1 MKIFAKTKEIPD
13 NGYQREIF
21 EVEVNEN
28 VYARVMC
35 CLIPEKPYFYLMEEE
50 NGATLID
57 GSGSSLGT
65 AENEDKIIDFVRSW
79 VKERQKLVQE
89 VKTLYRVE
97 LGFMGEPQ
105 GVGLFQGL
113 DDTPL
118 PFNQKEEFNEAVK
131 GLAVPLGVESPDGS
145 DIVFFFTDKGLKT
158 ISCALNAVNQELNDV
173 DWQMLGMRL
182 ELGEESCGLTL
193 LDAIYVDEYQ
203 VAFSHSDLVEAIH
216 RYVYQE
222 VSAIDTDRDNPLVV
236 LED

>member
-1 MKIFAKTKEIPD
+1 M
-13 NGYQREIF
+13 
-21 EVEVNEN
+21 
-28 VYARVMC
+28 
-35 CLIPEKPYFYLMEEE
+35 
-50 NGATLID
+50 
-57 GSGSSLGT
+57 
-65 AENEDKIIDFVRSW
+65 
-79 VKERQKLVQE
+79 
-89 VKTLYRVE
+89 
-97 LGFMGEPQ
+97 
-105 GVGLFQGL
+105 
-113 DDTPL
+113 
-118 PFNQKEEFNEAVK
+118 
-131 GLAVPLGVESPDGS
+131 GVESPDGS